1 MYLLSVLRRSVIQ
14 CSSLHPLLGILSLS
28 SQPVTINQSHNEV
41 YFLVTDPILLPKMF
55 SRKHFG
61 KNPKKTWVLIPKT
74 KGILIPEPVF
84 IVSLIPDSLKNTAAP
99 HPTRSDS
106 RSRGCDP
113 RLRPCINGAS
123 RPLSP
128 QISTMSNLKQM

>member
-1 MYLLSVLRRSVIQ
+1 MYLLSVLRRSIIH

-28 SQPVTINQSHNEV
+28 SKPVTINQSHNEV

-55 SRKHFG
+55 STFWEKSQ
-61 KNPKKTWVLIPKT
+61 KTRVLIPKT

-84 IVSLIPDSLKNTAAP
+84 IVSLISDSLKNTAAP

-123 RPLSP
+123 RSLSP

>member
-1 MYLLSVLRRSVIQ
+1 MYLLSVLRRSIIH
-14 CSSLHPLLGILSLS
+14 CSSLHPLLGILSFS

-55 SRKHFG
+55 ST
-61 KNPKKTWVLIPKT
+61 TWVLIPKT
-74 KGILIPEPVF
+74 EGILIPEPVF

-99 HPTRSDS
+99 HLTRSDS

-123 RPLSP
+123 RPLPP